1 MFAVAATVEGETFHA
16 AGNSKKLAKARAA
29 RDALR
34 KLYNLEFGIS
44 ESKHY
49 YFNG

>member
-1 MFAVAATVEGETFHA
+1 MFAVAVTIEGETFRA
-16 AGNSKKLAKARAA
+16 VGSSKKMAKARAA

-44 ESKHY
+44 ESKQMLL
-49 YFNG
+49 F